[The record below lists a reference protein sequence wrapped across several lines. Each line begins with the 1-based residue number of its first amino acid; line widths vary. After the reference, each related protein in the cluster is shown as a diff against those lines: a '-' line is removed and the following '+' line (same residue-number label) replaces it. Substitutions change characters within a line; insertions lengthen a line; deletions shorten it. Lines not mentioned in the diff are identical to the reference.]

1 MKYALL
7 LVLLAGCATPTPPTP
22 VPVSGDKAA
31 TVSCTMLTYMTGKVI
46 TTYAVL
52 DKDVVVSGSVAVD
65 TSGNN
70 CRMVISN
77 SAPAASAP

>member
-52 DKDVVVSGSVAVD
+52 DKDVVAVD